1 MSRGLTNDNSG
12 FTLIEKI
19 LIVATVA
26 VIGFVGFAIY
36 QASQNM
42 VEFEDPE
49 PAIQNGSQDTED
61 IPEAPGIEDE
71 EDLEEAKET
80 LEDVDFEEEE
90 NANEELESESSG
102 F

>member
-1 MSRGLTNDNSG
+1 MTNSG

-49 PAIQNGSQDTED
+49 PAIQNDSDDMKG
-61 IPEAPGIEDE
+61 IPEAPGIESE
-71 EDLEEAKET
+71 EDLEKAKQS

-90 NANEELESESSG
+90 KANEELESESSG